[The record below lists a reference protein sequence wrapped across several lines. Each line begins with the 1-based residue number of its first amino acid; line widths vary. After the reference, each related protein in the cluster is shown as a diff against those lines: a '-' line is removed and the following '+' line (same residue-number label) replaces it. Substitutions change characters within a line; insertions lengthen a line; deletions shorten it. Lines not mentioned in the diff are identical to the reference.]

1 MIRRLGQIWDW
12 IDHRDI
18 DKHAVCWA
26 VFYGLIKI
34 TSWAIWYASASQR
47 PGLDVAA
54 VIGAVTAPYTMLM
67 GAVVK
72 YYFEARPTTP

>member
-1 MIRRLGQIWDW
+1 MIRYLTQAWDW
-12 IDHRDI
+12 IDRRDI
-18 DKHAVCWA
+18 DKHMVCWA

-34 TSWAIWYASASQR
+34 TSWAIWFANTSAR

-72 YYFEARPTTP
+72 FYFESRPTQ